1 MRSVR
6 GFCAVCRVA
15 AKPAASYNIITRA
28 SVHLDDEQKDV
39 AAKAMELSEAQDK
52 LRSLEIDL
60 RELEVHFARVARCDD
75 ARDGK
80 FDSPWLAAEYS
91 WHDT

>member
-1 MRSVR
+1 
-6 GFCAVCRVA
+6 
-15 AKPAASYNIITRA
+15 
-28 SVHLDDEQKDV
+28 
-39 AAKAMELSEAQDK
+39 MELSEAQDK